1 MLSNSLNSKGATPG
15 FLSSSLQKPIPKSP
29 TGLVS
34 QNGQPFT
41 MPSLGDNSIGT
52 NPGLLPG
59 VNSSS
64 QQKVTTVSPTGST
77 TTTHPA
83 QSNPS
88 VLAQQQALNKLG
100 AGLVEDGIA
109 GPKTSAAIAKY
120 GNTTNSSSGGSQSST
135 GAIPTNT
142 ASDKFDRTTGQPNS
156 GYIDP
161 NAPKTSPTDF
171 PEFVKA
177 LGDQGGSQY
186 NQTVQNSAH
195 SLQDISQT
203 NPGNSG
209 PAYDDYQEAIKNL
222 NDLKAKIAG
231 QTGGIESQPI
241 SMQFQQGKEQALA
254 RQNASLID
262 AAQQAVNEK
271 AAALGYQ
278 ISGTQTQQTG
288 LNEAGGLALS
298 GQSTAQGALG
308 TAGSL
313 SQPTGNIINVDPI
326 TGLPVAGGSLGNLAN
341 IAGTVQGIQSGAA
354 ASAAAGGNISAQ
366 NQTALGTAAT
376 GANARSIGDFTNQ
389 INTTQKSVQT
399 LDNLANQIV
408 PNMGTTGFN
417 PSSSPIG
424 NQTFA
429 QYFTEKNPAAKAGIV
444 AGLGEIKNQISNV
457 IASAT
462 GLTPTGVTAVT
473 DTYDL
478 TTLNPQQLSDFLQYI
493 NQYAQSNIKA
503 AQDSISTIQKGGS
516 SQANPGILPAP
527 TANSTGQ
534 AISGTGATLAKGLIN
549 QIVSH
554 AGSIIAGAVGGGLAE
569 KILK

>member
-15 FLSSSLQKPIPKSP
+15 FLSSSLTPPKQNIPLSP

-34 QNGQPFT
+34 QNGQPFS
-41 MPSLGDNSIGT
+41 MPSIGT
-52 NPGLLPG
+52 NQGLLPG
-59 VNSSS
+59 VNSST
-64 QQKVTTVSPTGST
+64 QQKVTTVSPTGTT

-120 GNTTNSSSGGSQSST
+120 GNTTNSSPSAPQPST
-135 GAIPTNT
+135 
-142 ASDKFDRTTGQPNS
+142 
-156 GYIDP
+156 
-161 NAPKTSPTDF
+161 APSTSTDTPPETSP
-171 PEFVKA
+171 FVKSVNS
-177 LGDQGGSQY
+177 LENQGNSQY
-186 NQTVQNSAH
+186 NKTAQDSATA
-195 SLQDISQT
+195 LQDLSKT

-209 PAYDDYQEAIKNL
+209 PANDEYQSAVKDL
-222 NDLKAKIAG
+222 SDLKATIAK
-231 QTGGIESQPI
+231 QSGGIESQPI
-241 SMQFQQGKEQALA
+241 SAQFQQGKEQALA
-254 RQNASLID
+254 RQNASLLD
-262 AAQQAVNEK
+262 AAQQKVNEK

-278 ISGTQTQQTG
+278 IQGTQTQQTG
-288 LNEAGGLALS
+288 LNEAGNLGLT
-298 GQSTAQGALG
+298 GQSTAQNALG
-308 TAGSL
+308 TAGQL
-313 SQPTGNIINVDPI
+313 SQPNGNIINVDPI

-341 IAGTVQGIQSGAA
+341 VAGTVQGIQSGAA
-354 ASAAAGGNISAQ
+354 AAAAAGGNISAQ
-366 NQTALGTAAT
+366 NQTALGTAST
-376 GANARSIGDFTNQ
+376 GANAQSIGNFTNQ

-399 LDNLANQIV
+399 LNNLANQIV
-408 PNMGTTGFN
+408 PNMGSTGFN
-417 PSSSPIG
+417 PTSSPIG

-493 NQYAQSNIKA
+493 NQYAQSNVKA
-503 AQDSISTIQKGGS
+503 AQDSIKSIQSGGT
-516 SQANPGILPAP
+516 QANPGLLPAP
-527 TANSTGQ
+527 AANTTGQ
-534 AISGTGATLAKGLIN
+534 AAAGTGATLAKGLIST
-549 QIVSH
+549 IISH
-554 AGSIIAGAVGGGLAE
+554 AGNLIAGGIGGGIAE
-569 KILK
+569 SILK